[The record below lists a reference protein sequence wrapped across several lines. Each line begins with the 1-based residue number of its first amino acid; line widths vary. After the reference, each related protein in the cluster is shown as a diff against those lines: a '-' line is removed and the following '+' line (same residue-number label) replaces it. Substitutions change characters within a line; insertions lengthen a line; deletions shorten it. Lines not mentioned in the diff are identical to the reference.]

1 MVAELQN
8 TIQPEPE
15 ILRTCCCAIAE
26 TSSLPMAEVEGST
39 HILRYVNPAFCLLTA
54 KPKKELIG
62 RAFSDIAPAEEECL
76 ASLDRVYRSGQAIT
90 HTGQEHS
97 AFHPLYRSYSMWPLL
112 TKDNRPRGIIVQV
125 TEAISFHLN
134 AVAMNQALMMGS
146 VRQHELT
153 EESQKLLERLQAGML
168 VNQQAHEALIGS
180 HKRYLDLYEFAPIG
194 YLTLDAASFI
204 SEINMNGALLLGE
217 VRTHLLSRR
226 FAQFVTPQDLDRY
239 DRLFKRVL
247 KQGKRQTF
255 DLALRRGD
263 GSVFHA
269 QLDCVRA
276 IAEDTNPIVRVTIV
290 DITERKRAETEIEH
304 LAFYDSLTQLP
315 NRRFLL
321 GRLQAAVTA
330 CARTLRHG
338 AILFIDL
345 DGFKMLNDTQGHFV
359 GDLLLQQVALRL
371 SACVRE
377 GDTVARL
384 GGDEFVVM
392 LADLS
397 KHPMEASAQT
407 QKVGEK
413 LLKILNEPYLLAGYE
428 YRTSGSIGT
437 TLFSGDHES
446 LEDLLKRADLAVY
459 CAKTAGRNR
468 LRFFDPEMQ
477 IAATT
482 RAVLDADLRKALKE
496 RQFVL
501 FYQPQVD
508 RNGRLTGAEA
518 LIRWQHPTRG
528 LVSPAEFIP
537 FAEESGLIEFVGQWA
552 LETACAQLVAW
563 GANLTTAHL
572 RLAINV
578 SAHEFCHPEFV
589 SRTLTTIDRFG
600 INPQKLMLELTESA
614 MFTTVDETLA
624 KMAALK
630 TRGVCFSIDDFGIGY
645 SSLTYLKNMP
655 LDQLKLDRSFVA
667 DVLKNPNDAAIA
679 RTIIALGESLD
690 IDVIAEGVE
699 TEGQRSFLA
708 LHGCHAYQGFLFG
721 RPGPI
726 EDLLSMVGT
735 EPVPKTV
742 HRPILVQKKQSLG
755 QNIRN
760 KVKAID
766 SIGSDE

>member
-8 TIQPEPE
+8 TIQPE
-15 ILRTCCCAIAE
+15 ISLLRMSWFAIADG
-26 TSSLPMAEVEGST
+26 SPLPMAEVEGAE
-39 HILRYVNPAFCLLTA
+39 HILRYVNPAFCRFTA
-54 KPKKELIG
+54 IPKEKLIG
-62 RAFSDIAPAEEECL
+62 RAFSDIAPAEEKCL
-76 ASLDRVYRSGQAIT
+76 TSLNLVYAGGQAIT
-90 HTGQEHS
+90 HIEDEQS
-97 AFHPLYRSYSMWPLL
+97 AFNPMYRSYSIWPVP
-112 TKDNRPRGIIVQV
+112 TGDNNPLGIILVV
-125 TEAISFHLN
+125 TETISLHWE
-134 AVAMNQALMMGS
+134 AVAMNQALMTGS

-153 EESQKLLERLQAGML
+153 EEAQNLLERLRAEML
-168 VNQQAHEALIGS
+168 VSKQAHEALIGS
-180 HKRYLDLYEFAPIG
+180 QKRYLDLYEFAPIG
-194 YLTLDAASFI
+194 YLTLDANALI
-204 SEINMNGALLLGE
+204 SEVNLNGALLLGE
-217 VRTHLLSRR
+217 VRTHLLGRR
-226 FAQFVTPQDLDRY
+226 FVQFVAPHDLKRY
-239 DRLFKRVL
+239 CLLFKRVA

-276 IAEDTNPIVRVTIV
+276 LAEGADPLVRITIV
-290 DITERKRAETEIEH
+290 DITERKRTETEIEH

-321 GRLQAAVTA
+321 GRLQAAVTD
-330 CARTLRHG
+330 CAHTLRHG

-345 DGFKMLNDTQGHFV
+345 DGFKTLNDTQGHFV

-397 KHPMEASAQT
+397 RHPMEASTQT

-413 LLKILNEPYLLAGYE
+413 LLKTLSEPYLLAGSE

-437 TLFSGDHES
+437 TLFHGEQDS

-459 CAKTAGRNR
+459 CAKSAGRNR

-477 IAATT
+477 IVATT
-482 RAVLDADLRKALKE
+482 KAVLDADLRKALQE

-508 RNGRLTGAEA
+508 HDGRLTGAEA
-518 LIRWQHPTRG
+518 LVRWRHPTRG

-537 FAEESGLIEFVGQWA
+537 FAEESGLIEFVGQWV

-563 GANLTTAHL
+563 SANLATAHL

-589 SRTLTTIDRFG
+589 SRTLTAIDRFG
-600 INPQKLMLELTESA
+600 IDPRKLMLELTESA

-624 KMAALK
+624 KMNALK
-630 TRGVCFSIDDFGIGY
+630 TRGVRFSIDDFGIGY

-655 LDQLKLDRSFVA
+655 LDQLKLDRSFIA
-667 DVLKNPNDAAIA
+667 DALTNPNDAAIA
-679 RTIIALGESLD
+679 RTIIALGESLN
-690 IDVIAEGVE
+690 IEVIAEGVE
-699 TEGQRSFLA
+699 TEGQRRFLA

-726 EDLLSMVGT
+726 EDLLRMARAESVT
-735 EPVPKTV
+735 RAV
-742 HRPILVQKKQSLG
+742 HNPALIRKKPTIG
-755 QNIRN
+755 EHNRN

-766 SIGSDE
+766 GSRPGK

>member
-1 MVAELQN
+1 MVAEPQN
-8 TIQPEPE
+8 TIRPETE
-15 ILRTCCCAIAE
+15 MLRKCCCAIAE
-26 TSSLPMAEVEGST
+26 ASLLPVAEVEGST
-39 HILRYVNPAFCLLTA
+39 HILRYVNPAFCQLTA
-54 KPKKELIG
+54 KPKEELIG
-62 RAFSDIAPAEEECL
+62 HAFSDIAPAGEQCL
-76 ASLDRVYRSGQAIT
+76 ASLDRVYESGRAVT

-97 AFHPLYRSYSMWPLL
+97 AFHPLCRSYSMWPLL
-112 TKDNRPRGIIVQV
+112 SKDNQPQGIIVQV
-125 TEAISFHLN
+125 TEATPFHMN

-153 EESQKLLERLQAGML
+153 EKSEKLLEQLQAETL
-168 VNQQAHEALIGS
+168 VSKQAHEALIGS
-180 HKRYLDLYEFAPIG
+180 QKRYLDLYEFAPIG
-194 YLTLDAASFI
+194 YLTLDTDSLI

-217 VRTHLLSRR
+217 VRNHLLSRR
-226 FAQFVTPQDLDRY
+226 FAQFITPKDLDRY
-239 DRLFKRVL
+239 DRLFKRVM

-276 IAEDTNPIVRVTIV
+276 IAEDMNPVVRITII

-330 CARTLRHG
+330 CAQTLRHG

-345 DGFKMLNDTQGHFV
+345 DGFKTLNDTQGHFV

-397 KHPMEASAQT
+397 KHPIEASEQT
-407 QKVGEK
+407 QRIGEK
-413 LLKILNEPYLLAGYE
+413 LLKTLSEPYLLAGFE

-437 TLFSGDHES
+437 TLFSGDQES

-468 LRFFDPEMQ
+468 LRFFDPQMQ
-477 IAATT
+477 TAATT
-482 RAVLDADLRKALKE
+482 RAILDADLRRALKE

-508 RNGRLTGAEA
+508 RDGRLTGAEA

-528 LVSPAEFIP
+528 LVPPAEFIP
-537 FAEESGLIEFVGQWA
+537 FAEESGLIEFVGEWV

-563 GANLTTAHL
+563 GANLATAHL

-578 SAHEFCHPEFV
+578 SAYEFCHPEFV
-589 SRTLTTIDRFG
+589 SRTLTAIDRFG
-600 INPQKLMLELTESA
+600 IDPRKLMLELTESA

-667 DVLKNPNDAAIA
+667 DVLTNPNDAAIA

-699 TEGQRSFLA
+699 TEGQRRFLV
-708 LHGCHAYQGFLFG
+708 LHGCHAYQGLLFG

-726 EDLLSMVGT
+726 EDLLRMARMEPLPGT
-735 EPVPKTV
+735 A
-742 HRPILVQKKQSLG
+742 HRPILVRKKQRPG

-766 SIGSDE
+766 GVGPSK

>member
-1 MVAELQN
+1 MVAEPQN
-8 TIQPEPE
+8 TIQPETPL
-15 ILRTCCCAIAE
+15 LRMSWSAIADG
-26 TSSLPMAEVEGST
+26 SPLPMAEVEGAE
-39 HILRYVNPAFCLLTA
+39 HILRYVNPAFCLLTG
-54 KPKKELIG
+54 KPKEKLMG
-62 RAFSDIAPAEEECL
+62 RPFSDVAPAEEECL
-76 ASLDRVYRSGQAIT
+76 NSLNLIYAGGQAIT
-90 HTGQEHS
+90 HIESEHS
-97 AFHPLYRSYSMWPLL
+97 AFDPMYRSYSMWPVPAR
-112 TKDNRPRGIIVQV
+112 DNKPSGIILLV
-125 TEAISFHLN
+125 TEAMSLHRE

-153 EESQKLLERLQAGML
+153 EESQKLLERLRAEML
-168 VNQQAHEALIGS
+168 VSKQAHEALSGS
-180 HKRYLDLYEFAPIG
+180 QKRYLDLYEFAPIG
-194 YLTLDAASFI
+194 YLTLDADALI
-204 SEINMNGALLLGE
+204 LEINLNGALLLGE
-217 VRTHLLSRR
+217 VRTHLLGRR
-226 FAQFVTPQDLDRY
+226 FVQFVAPDNLKRY
-239 DRLFKRVL
+239 CLLFKRVA

-276 IAEDTNPIVRVTIV
+276 LTENADPLVRITIV
-290 DITERKRAETEIEH
+290 DITERKRTETEIEH

-321 GRLQAAVTA
+321 GRLQAAVTD
-330 CARTLRHG
+330 CAHTMRHG
-338 AILFIDL
+338 AVLFIDL
-345 DGFKMLNDTQGHFV
+345 DGFKTLNDTQGHFV

-397 KHPMEASAQT
+397 KHPMEASTQT

-413 LLKILNEPYLLAGYE
+413 LLKTLSEPYLLAGSE

-437 TLFSGDHES
+437 TLFNGEQDS

-459 CAKTAGRNR
+459 CAKSAGRNR

-496 RQFVL
+496 RQFIL

-508 RNGRLTGAEA
+508 RDGRLTGAEA
-518 LIRWQHPTRG
+518 LVRWQHPTRG

-537 FAEESGLIEFVGQWA
+537 FAEESGLIEFVGQWV

-563 GANLTTAHL
+563 SANLATMHL

-578 SAHEFCHPEFV
+578 SAHEFCHLEFV
-589 SRTLTTIDRFG
+589 SRTLTAIDRFG
-600 INPQKLMLELTESA
+600 IDPRKLMLELTESA

-624 KMAALK
+624 KMSALK

-655 LDQLKLDRSFVA
+655 LDQLKLDRSFIA
-667 DVLKNPNDAAIA
+667 DVLTNPNDAAIA
-679 RTIIALGESLD
+679 RTIIALGESLK
-690 IDVIAEGVE
+690 IEVIAEGVE
-699 TEGQRSFLA
+699 TEGQRRFLA

-721 RPGPI
+721 RPGPV
-726 EDLLSMVGT
+726 ENLLRMARAESVT
-735 EPVPKTV
+735 RAV
-742 HRPILVQKKQSLG
+742 HKPILVKKKPAVG
-755 QNIRN
+755 QHNRN

-766 SIGSDE
+766 GIGPGK

>member
-1 MVAELQN
+1 MVVEPQN
-8 TIQPEPE
+8 TIQPETE
-15 ILRTCCCAIAE
+15 ILRTCCCAMAE
-26 TSSLPMAEVEGST
+26 ASPLPMAEVEGST

-54 KPKKELIG
+54 KPKEDLIG
-62 RAFSDIAPAEEECL
+62 YAFSDIVPQGEECM
-76 ASLDRVYRSGQAIT
+76 ASLDRVYRSGQPIT

-97 AFHPLYRSYSMWPLL
+97 DFHPLYWSYSMWPLL
-112 TKDNRPRGIIVQV
+112 TKDNRLRGIVVQV
-125 TEAISFHLN
+125 TEATSFHLN
-134 AVAMNQALMMGS
+134 SVAMNQALMMGS

-153 EESQKLLERLQAGML
+153 EKSEKLLEQLQAEML
-168 VNQQAHEALIGS
+168 VSKQAHEALIGS
-180 HKRYLDLYEFAPIG
+180 QKRYLDLYEFAPIG
-194 YLTLDAASFI
+194 YLTLDANALI
-204 SEINMNGALLLGE
+204 SEINLNGALLLGE
-217 VRTHLLSRR
+217 VQSHLLSRR
-226 FAQFVTPQDLDRY
+226 FGQFVTPQDLKRY
-239 DRLFKRVL
+239 DRLFKRVV
-247 KQGKRQTF
+247 KQGKQQTF

-269 QLDCVRA
+269 QLDCVCTTA
-276 IAEDTNPIVRVTIV
+276 KDENPIVRVTIV

-304 LAFYDSLTQLP
+304 FAFYDSLTQLP

-321 GRLQAAVTA
+321 GRLQAAVSA
-330 CARTLRHG
+330 SARTLRHG

-345 DGFKMLNDTQGHFV
+345 DGFKILNDTQGHFV

-392 LADLS
+392 LSDLS
-397 KHPMEASAQT
+397 KHPIEASTQT
-407 QKVGEK
+407 KKVGEK
-413 LLKILNEPYLLAGYE
+413 LLKTLSEPYLLAGVE
-428 YRTSGSIGT
+428 YRASGSIGT
-437 TLFSGDHES
+437 TLFSGDQES

-482 RAVLDADLRKALKE
+482 RAVLDADLRRALKE

-501 FYQPQVD
+501 FYQAQVGRD
-508 RNGRLTGAEA
+508 GRLTGAEA
-518 LIRWQHPTRG
+518 LVRWKHPTRG

-537 FAEESGLIEFVGQWA
+537 FAEESGLIEFVGQWV

-563 GANLTTAHL
+563 GANLATAHL

-589 SRTLTTIDRFG
+589 SRTLTAIDRFG
-600 INPQKLMLELTESA
+600 IDPRKLMLELTESA

-655 LDQLKLDRSFVA
+655 LDQLKLDRSFVT
-667 DVLKNPNDAAIA
+667 DVLKNSNDAAIA

-699 TEGQRSFLA
+699 TEGQRRFLA

-726 EDLLSMVGT
+726 EDLWRMTGA
-735 EPVPKTV
+735 EPVPGTV
-742 HRPILVQKKQSLG
+742 YRPILCPEEAEP
-755 QNIRN
+755 
-760 KVKAID
+760 KAKHTQ
-766 SIGSDE
+766 